1 MNSLCLGSELYK
13 CEAAVMQGCGLYF
26 LQHAGVLGPCPCAD
40 EGSPVSLSC
49 PHQLEGRS
57 CPAKRLKGCS
67 KTRDYFLGI
76 ILTDFHL

>member
-13 CEAAVMQGCGLYF
+13 CEAAVVQGCGLHF
-26 LQHAGVLGPCPCAD
+26 LLHARVLGSCPCAH

-49 PHQLEGRS
+49 PEQLEGRS
-57 CPAKRLKGCS
+57 YPVKRLKGCS
-67 KTRDYFLGI
+67 KTHDYFLGI